1 MLPLSTAASSIS
13 CSCAHPF
20 SCPSSSDDEK
30 CRRAGSQIK
39 LVGNRWSRAPA
50 GPPWSCGQEGP
61 DRGQG
66 GLHSR
71 PPNSLRSYRPKALAS
86 LQLPVTSWTCA
97 LEERPRQI
105 RSHSSPP
112 QGWGLSSNHPQSQ
125 GLIPMR
131 LRWSHRHWHSGRKQ
145 AALGSRTE
153 AIPKGEPRLRER
165 RKLA

>member
-1 MLPLSTAASSIS
+1 MQTRRLPDKTGG
-13 CSCAHPF
+13 
-20 SCPSSSDDEK
+20 K
-30 CRRAGSQIK
+30 QM
-39 LVGNRWSRAPA
+39 VQ
-50 GPPWSCGQEGP
+50 GP
-61 DRGQG
+61 
-66 GLHSR
+66 SR
-71 PPNSLRSYRPKALAS
+71 PSLVMWPGRARQRPRRPAQQTPHSLRSYRPKALAS

-97 LEERPRQI
+97 LEGRPRQI

-153 AIPKGEPRLRER
+153 AIPKGEPRLREH